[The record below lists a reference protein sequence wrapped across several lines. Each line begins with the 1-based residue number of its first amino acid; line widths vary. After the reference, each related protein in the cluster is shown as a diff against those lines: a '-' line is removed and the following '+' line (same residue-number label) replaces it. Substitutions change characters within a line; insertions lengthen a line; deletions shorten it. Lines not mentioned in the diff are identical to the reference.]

1 MYLQGVVR
9 DGSNTTHN
17 PPGNVVLV
25 LDDDALHLEMISE
38 RIESE
43 GYRVVQALTP
53 DAAVAAAGEVDFVI
67 LDFYLPGLPET
78 EYVAFVRRL
87 RAQNP
92 SLSGALLTSERGNNA
107 RMTAAHAGLSW
118 FYKPDLQRDFKV
130 LLEAIDEATAD
141 MEPVDVFGARYHRRA
156 KQVTVGGV
164 TATLRP
170 TAYRLLDMLRQTPN
184 EPVSYDEL
192 CACLDQGPLATYSA
206 LKNQIKNLRTDL
218 RDHGVEAHIEAVR
231 GEAYVLRDIRL
242 GEPDKWNVV

>member
-1 MYLQGVVR
+1 MYLQGVVLE
-9 DGSNTTHN
+9 GSKTTHT
-17 PPGNVVLV
+17 PSGNVVLV
-25 LDDDALHLEMISE
+25 LDDDALHLEMVSE

-43 GYRVVQALTP
+43 GYRVVQAQTP
-53 DAAVAAAGEVDFVI
+53 DEAVAAAGEVDFVI
-67 LDFYLPGLPET
+67 LDFYLPGLPES

-107 RMTAAHAGLSW
+107 RLTAAHAGLSW

-130 LLEAIDEATAD
+130 LLEAIDDATVD
-141 MEPVDVFGARYHRRA
+141 TEPVDVFGVRYHRRA
-156 KQVTVGGV
+156 KQVTIGGV

-170 TAYRLLDMLRQTPN
+170 TAYRLLDMLRHAPN

-218 RDHGVEAHIEAVR
+218 RNHGIEAQIEAVR
-231 GEAYVLRDIRL
+231 GEAYVLRDISV
-242 GEPDKWNVV
+242 GDPNHWDVA